1 MSIAR
6 AGTLSDQEIIHRIA
20 LSMLKGIGP
29 VNARNLV
36 AYCGGVDPIFTD
48 KKLKNTLEKVPGI
61 GPKLIASITD
71 RRVLPAAEKELA
83 YVRKHKL
90 RMLFYLDAEYPKR
103 LKQCEDAPVILFAK
117 GDADLDAGRMV
128 SIVGTR
134 TPTEHGKRLC
144 AELVEGLKEVN
155 ATIVS
160 GLAYGIDIVA
170 HRHAL
175 KIDLPTIGC
184 VAHGLDKLYPG
195 DHAATAKEMVKHGA
209 LVSELP
215 SGSPFAPGNF
225 PARNRVIAGLSDC
238 TIVVESGPK
247 GGSLITTDIAS
258 SYDRDVFAFPGRPTD
273 PRSEGCNKL
282 IQQNKAAL
290 VNNAKDVITLMEWLP
305 KKKKAPVQAALFAE
319 LMPDEQ
325 LLLDLIKAKG
335 RISID
340 DLCLQSKWPQGKV
353 AGLLLNMEFSGAVRS
368 LPGKVYEVC

>member
-1 MSIAR
+1 M
-6 AGTLSDQEIIHRIA
+6 GDQELVHRIA
-20 LSMLKGIGP
+20 LSLLKGIGP

-36 AYCGGVDPIFTD
+36 AYCGGVEPIFTE

-71 RRVLPAAEKELA
+71 KKVIPAAEKEVE
-83 YVRKHKL
+83 YIRKHKL
-90 RMLFYLDAEYPKR
+90 RALFYLDADYPRR
-103 LKQCEDAPVILFAK
+103 LKQAEDAPVILFVN
-117 GDADLDAGRMV
+117 GNADLDAEHMV

-134 TPTEHGKRLC
+134 TPTDPGKRLC
-144 AELVEGLKEVN
+144 VELVEGLKECK

-170 HRHAL
+170 HRQAL
-175 KIDLPTIGC
+175 KHGLPTIGC

-195 DHAATAKEMVKHGA
+195 EHASTAKDMVEQGA
-209 LVSELP
+209 LVSELT

-247 GGSLITTDIAS
+247 GGSLITADIAS
-258 SYDRDVFAFPGRPTD
+258 SYDREVFAFPGRPTD

-290 VNNAKDVITLMEWLP
+290 VNNAQDVITLMEWLP
-305 KKKKAPVQAALFAE
+305 KKKKVPVQAALFAD
-319 LMPDEQ
+319 LLPDEQ
-325 LLLDLIKAKG
+325 TLVDIIKAQG
-335 RISID
+335 SAHID
-340 DLCLQSKWPQGKV
+340 DLCVRSKWAQGKV
-353 AGLLLNMEFSGAVRS
+353 AGLLLNMEFNGVVRS
-368 LPGKVYEVC
+368 LPGKVYRLN

>member
-1 MSIAR
+1 M
-6 AGTLSDQEIIHRIA
+6 GDQELIHRIA

-36 AYCGGVDPIFTD
+36 AYCGGVDPIFAD

-61 GPKLIASITD
+61 GPKLVNSITD
-71 RRVLPAAEKELA
+71 KKVLPAAEQELV
-83 YVRKHKL
+83 YIRQHKL
-90 RMLFYLDAEYPKR
+90 RTLFYLDVDYPRR
-103 LKQCEDAPVILFAK
+103 LKQAEDAPVILFAK
-117 GDADLDAGRMV
+117 GDTDLDAEHMV

-134 TPTEHGKRLC
+134 TPTEEGKRLC
-144 AELVEGLKEVN
+144 VELVQGLKECN

-170 HRHAL
+170 HRTAL
-175 KIDLPTIGC
+175 KNDMPTVGC

-247 GGSLITTDIAS
+247 GGSLITADIAS

-290 VNNAKDVITLMEWLP
+290 ITNVHDVISLMEWLP
-305 KKKKAPVQAALFAE
+305 KKKKSPQQAALFID
-319 LMPDEQ
+319 LLPDEQ
-325 LLLDLIKAKG
+325 ALVNIIKATG
-335 RISID
+335 TAHID
-340 DLCLQSKWPQGKV
+340 ELCVKSTWSQGKV
-353 AGLLLNMEFSGAVRS
+353 SGLLLNMEFNGVVRS
-368 LPGKVYEVC
+368 LPGKVYQLN